1 VSDRGPI
8 VLVGMI
14 GAGKTT
20 VGRALAARL
29 GTDFVDTD
37 DLVAVSAGCSIREL
51 FERHGE
57 AHFRRVEASV
67 LEEVLSAITSG
78 VVGGGGGIVTTD
90 PNRRLL
96 KDAPATVVWLRA
108 TPSSLAGRL
117 DGDTDR
123 PLLDGDAME
132 RLNALSAERGA
143 WYADVAEFVVDV
155 DDRSIDDIVDE
166 ILEAG
171 P

>member
-8 VLVGMI
+8 VLVGMM
-14 GAGKTT
+14 GAGKTS

-37 DLVAVSAGCSIREL
+37 DLVAISAGCSIREL
-51 FERHGE
+51 FQRHGE

-67 LEEVLSAITSG
+67 LEEALDAITTG
-78 VVGGGGGIVTTD
+78 VIGCGGGIVIAG

-96 KDAPATVVWLRA
+96 KDARATVVWLRA
-108 TPSSLAGRL
+108 TPISLAGRL

-123 PLLDGDAME
+123 PLLDGDALVN
-132 RLNALSAERGA
+132 LNALSAERGA
-143 WYADVAEFVVDV
+143 WYAEVAGVVVDV
-155 DDRSIDDIVDE
+155 DDRSIDQIVDE
-166 ILEAG
+166 IVEAKR
-171 P
+171 

>member
-1 VSDRGPI
+1 VSDRGLI
-8 VLVGMI
+8 VLVGMM

-29 GTDFVDTD
+29 GLDFVDTD
-37 DLVAVSAGCSIREL
+37 DLVSVSAGCSIREL

-67 LEEVLSAITSG
+67 LEETLSAITAG
-78 VVGGGGGIVTTD
+78 VVGCGGGIVTVD

-96 KDAPATVVWLRA
+96 KDARATVVWLRA
-108 TPSSLAGRL
+108 TPAALAGRVG
-117 DGDTDR
+117 GDTDR

-132 RLNALSAERGA
+132 RLTALSAERGA
-143 WYADVAEFVVDV
+143 WYAEVADVVVDV
-155 DDRSIDDIVDE
+155 DDRPVDQIVDE

-171 P
+171 S

>member
-1 VSDRGPI
+1 MSDRGPI
-8 VLVGMI
+8 VLVGMM

-67 LEEVLSAITSG
+67 LEEALSAITSG
-78 VVGGGGGIVTTD
+78 VIGCGGGIVTGD
-90 PNRRLL
+90 LNRRLL
-96 KDAPATVVWLRA
+96 KDARATVVWLRA
-108 TPSSLAGRL
+108 TPTSLAGRL

-123 PLLDGDAME
+123 PLLDGDAVT

-143 WYADVAEFVVDV
+143 WYADVADVVVDV
-155 DDRSIDDIVDE
+155 DDRSIDHIVDE

>member
-1 VSDRGPI
+1 
-8 VLVGMI
+8 MM

-67 LEEVLSAITSG
+67 LEEALSAIKSG
-78 VVGGGGGIVTTD
+78 VIGCGGGVVIAA
-90 PNRRLL
+90 PSRRLL

-108 TPSSLAGRL
+108 TPAALFHRL
-117 DGDTDR
+117 EGDTDR
-123 PLLDGDAME
+123 PLLDGDA
-132 RLNALSAERGA
+132 LAKLDALSAERGA
-143 WYADVAEFVVDV
+143 WYAEVADVVVDV
-155 DDRSIDDIVDE
+155 DDRSLEQIVDE
-166 ILEAG
+166 IVEG
-171 P
+171 GS

>member
-8 VLVGMI
+8 VLVGMM

-29 GTDFVDTD
+29 GVDFIDTD
-37 DLVAVSAGCSIREL
+37 DLVSVSAGCSIREL

-57 AHFRRVEASV
+57 AHFRRVESSV
-67 LEEVLSAITSG
+67 LEEVLGAITSG
-78 VVGGGGGIVTTD
+78 VIGGGGGIVTAD
-90 PNRRLL
+90 SNRRLL

-108 TPSSLAGRL
+108 TPTVLAERL
-117 DGDTDR
+117 DGDRDR
-123 PLLDGDAME
+123 PLLDGDAVT

-143 WYADVAEFVVDV
+143 WYAEVADVVVDV
-155 DDRSIDDIVDE
+155 DDRSIDDIVEE
-166 ILEAG
+166 ILE
-171 P
+171 PST